1 MRVRR
6 HGGGDLNV
14 LAGQIHPTALIAD
27 GAELAED
34 VSVGPFCV
42 VGPKVRIGPGTRLHS
57 HVVVEGRTTLG
68 AGNQVYPFA
77 VLGGPPQHTAYKGE
91 DTELVVGDDNVIREH
106 ATMNIGTPHGGG
118 VTRVGSNG
126 LYMIESH
133 VGHDCTVGDNVIL
146 TKQATLGGHC
156 HLGDFVIVGG
166 LAAVHQFT
174 RVGRHAMIGGL
185 AAVVKDV
192 IPYGSVW
199 GNHAHLEGLNLV
211 GLKRRGFDRET
222 INTLRAA
229 YRLLFADEGTFQER
243 LGDTAQTYADSPE
256 VMEIIDFIRA
266 DAGRPLCL
274 PQREV

>member
-1 MRVRR
+1 
-6 HGGGDLNV
+6 LQS
-14 LAGQIHPTALIAD
+14 LIHPTAIIAD
-27 GAELAED
+27 GAQIAD
-34 VSVGPFCV
+34 GVRIGPFCV
-42 VGPKVRIGPGTRLHS
+42 IGPDVKIGGGTTLKS
-57 HVVVEGRTTLG
+57 HVVVDGRTTIG
-68 AGNQVYPFA
+68 EGNAIHPFA
-77 VLGGPPQHTAYKGE
+77 TLGGPPQHTAYKGE
-91 DTELVVGDDNVIREH
+91 DTALVIGDNNLIREH
-106 ATMNIGTPHGGG
+106 ATMNTGTVNGGG

-133 VGHDCTVGDNVIL
+133 VGHDCVVGDNVIL

-156 HLGDFVIVGG
+156 LIGDYVIVGG

-211 GLKRRGFDRET
+211 GLKRRGFSREA

-243 LGDTAQTYADSPE
+243 LDDTIATYSGSPE

-266 DAGRPLCL
+266 DGSRPLCL
-274 PQREV
+274 PEREI

>member
-1 MRVRR
+1 MGGD
-6 HGGGDLNV
+6 GGGHQV
-14 LAGQIHPTALIAD
+14 SVEIHPTAIVAK
-27 GAELAED
+27 GAELAD
-34 VSVGPFCV
+34 GVSIGPYCV
-42 VGPKVRIGPGTRLHS
+42 VGASAKIGPDTKLHS
-57 HVVVEGRTTLG
+57 HVVIDGSTELG
-68 AGNQVYPFA
+68 SRNQVYPFSM
-77 VLGGPPQHTAYKGE
+77 LGGPPQHTAYRGE
-91 DTELVVGDDNVIREH
+91 DTRLVIGDDNIIREH
-106 ATMNIGTPHGGG
+106 ATMNIGTVNGGG

-126 LYMIESH
+126 LFMIESH
-133 VGHDCTVGDNVIL
+133 VGHDCVVGDNVIL

-156 HLGDFVIVGG
+156 KIGDFVIVGG
-166 LAAVHQFT
+166 LAAIIQFT

-243 LGDTAQTYADSPE
+243 IDDTVETYSSSPE

-266 DAGRPLCL
+266 DANRPLCL
-274 PQREV
+274 PEREV